1 MGITLGGSEDAS
13 LLRLEGVMDISVA
26 AQLKAALV
34 DALRAGKD
42 VHVSAEGM
50 KELDVTAFQLLWA
63 AEREAKR
70 SGVEFKL
77 TGELPEHIQS
87 FLTSDGLMGLFAPE
101 K

>member
-70 SGVEFKL
+70 SDVGFKL

-87 FLTSDGLMGLFAPE
+87 FLTRDGLMGLFAPE